1 MQVSALIRPRPM
13 HALFAH
19 RQGQALSAN
28 RFVADAV
35 ALAAVLP
42 ARGHVVNLC
51 ADRYRFAVGF
61 AAALLRG
68 QVSLLPPNHTPDFV
82 ARLAAHYPDV
92 YALRDGDQAIA
103 LPIVDF
109 PELPAAPASVE
120 VPRVPDDRLAA
131 IVFTSGSQ
139 GDPVP
144 NRKYWGLLVQ
154 NAQAEARRLGVLD
167 RHDLT
172 IVGTVPSQHMYGFE
186 SAMLIAMLG
195 GTSFDASKPFFPA
208 DVAAVLD
215 AIDGPR
221 ALVTTPVHLRALI
234 NDGMAL
240 PPLEFVLCATAPLDP
255 ALAQAAEAA
264 YGAPLYEI
272 YGCTEAGQ
280 IATRRTTDGETW
292 LTMDGLQLRTDGSTT
307 YVSGGHVLGE
317 VPLGDVIELHTPTEF
332 RLCGRTADMI
342 NVAGKRTSLANLNHH
357 LNAIEGVREGV
368 IFLPEQAQG
377 EAPRLAAFVVAPG
390 LDAAAILH
398 ALRQRID
405 PVFLPRPL
413 LFVDALPR
421 NDTGKLPRAALLA
434 LYAKSHAG
442 GRA

>member
-13 HALFAH
+13 HAPFAH

-120 VPRVPDDRLAA
+120 VPQVPDDRLAA

-208 DVAAVLD
+208 DVAAALD

>member
-1 MQVSALIRPRPM
+1 M
-13 HALFAH
+13 HAPLAH
-19 RQGQALSAN
+19 RQGLAISAT
-28 RFVADAV
+28 RFVADAI

-68 QVSLLPPNHTPDFV
+68 QISLLPPNHTPDFV
-82 ARLAAHYPDV
+82 ARLATQYPEV
-92 YALRDGDQAIA
+92 YALRDGDQPIE
-103 LPIVDF
+103 LPIVEF
-109 PELPAAPASVE
+109 PELPATPAAIE
-120 VPRVPDDRLAA
+120 VPLIPDDRLAA

-154 NAQAEARRLGVLD
+154 NARAEAHRLGVLD

-186 SAMLIAMLG
+186 SAMLIALLG

-208 DVAAVLD
+208 DVAAALT

-240 PPLEFVLCATAPLDP
+240 PPLEFLLCATAPLDP

-264 YGAPLYEI
+264 YAAPLYEI

-280 IATRRTTDGETW
+280 IATRRTTEGDTW
-292 LTMDGLQLRTDGSTT
+292 HAMDGLQLRTDGATT
-307 YVSGGHVLGE
+307 YVSGGHVLDE
-317 VPLGDVIELHTPTEF
+317 VPLGDVIELHTPTRF

-357 LNAIEGVREGV
+357 LNAIPGVREGV
-368 IFLPEQAQG
+368 IFLPEKTHN

-398 ALRQRID
+398 ALRQRVD

-413 LFVDALPR
+413 ILVDVLPR

-434 LYAKSHAG
+434 LYA
-442 GRA
+442 RAQTGDRT

>member
-1 MQVSALIRPRPM
+1 M

-109 PELPAAPASVE
+109 PELPTAPASVE
-120 VPRVPDDRLAA
+120 VPQVPDDRLAA

-208 DVAAVLD
+208 DVAAALD

-292 LTMDGLQLRTDGSTT
+292 LTMDGLQLRADGSTT

-413 LFVDALPR
+413 LLVDALPR